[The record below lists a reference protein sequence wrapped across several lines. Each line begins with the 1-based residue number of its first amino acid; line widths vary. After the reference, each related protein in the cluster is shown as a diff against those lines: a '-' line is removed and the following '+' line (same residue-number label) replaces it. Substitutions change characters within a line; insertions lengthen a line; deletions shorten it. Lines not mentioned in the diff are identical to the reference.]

1 MKSPLSHENGS
12 KIKTVTRRISRACVV
27 TYSSVRRIVA
37 EARKKGESQKLF
49 LSPRT
54 KAETDL
60 DDFDK

>member
-1 MKSPLSHENGS
+1 MKNPLSHENGS

-27 TYSSVRRIVA
+27 RRIVE
-37 EARKKGESQKLF
+37 EARKKGESQNLF